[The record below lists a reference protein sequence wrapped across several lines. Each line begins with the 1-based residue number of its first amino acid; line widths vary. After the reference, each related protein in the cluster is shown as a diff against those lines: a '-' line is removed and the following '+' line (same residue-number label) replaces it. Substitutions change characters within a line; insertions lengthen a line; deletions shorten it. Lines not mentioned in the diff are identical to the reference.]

1 MDSGYILNIQGNRFV
16 HELDMG
22 CDHKKIGLTLGILTA
37 IGNMILIFTEIWKTC
52 EKSDLGMYG

>member
-1 MDSGYILNIQGNRFV
+1 
-16 HELDMG
+16 MG

-37 IGNMILIFTEIWKTC
+37 IGNMILIFTEIWKTW